1 MRGRPPLSDR
11 CQPLIP
17 NNKQALTGATDAGTD
32 AEKRM
37 KIQSVPCLLV
47 ILMSAQEAWARGR
60 GHINNR
66 PASGQLPPV
75 VRFALKTCAR
85 WARHGTLACS
95 ERRARE
101 LPSKPTK
108 SSCWCADGPFGKRVE
123 VHARC
128 GRGRQKSVISLCF
141 TVSAHPTACLACAI
155 SWYAGGGTRPSVRHR
170 PACAG
175 TGG

>member
-1 MRGRPPLSDR
+1 MSNR
-11 CQPLIP
+11 CQSPIP

-66 PASGQLPPV
+66 PASEQLPPV
-75 VRFALKTCAR
+75 VRSALKTCAR
-85 WARHGTLACS
+85 RARHGALACS
-95 ERRARE
+95 RRCARE

-155 SWYAGGGTRPSVRHR
+155 SWYAGGGARPSVRHR

>member
-1 MRGRPPLSDR
+1 MRDRPPLSDR
-11 CQPLIP
+11 CQSPIP

-66 PASGQLPPV
+66 PASEQPPPV
-75 VRFALKTCAR
+75 VRSALKTCAR
-85 WARHGTLACS
+85 RARHGALACS
-95 ERRARE
+95 RRCARE

-108 SSCWCADGPFGKRVE
+108 SACQCVSGQLGPGQESWPLQQLPLGICSFV
-123 VHARC
+123 
-128 GRGRQKSVISLCF
+128 
-141 TVSAHPTACLACAI
+141 VSMCPSTRFACMACAI
-155 SWYAGGGTRPSVRHR
+155 SWYADTEARSSVRHR